1 MPTTATVMNKPY
13 VLTETRK
20 LTPTIT
26 AYTFKAHD
34 GTSIDFTPGMFAM
47 LTYKDSNINI
57 SRAFSIANAPPSD
70 SLEFV
75 IALVHGA
82 FTSKLENAKVGD
94 TYYISAPYGQFKFE
108 SSADEKILFFA
119 GGTGIAPFLSML
131 RSIRAKKINM
141 DCRMMYSV
149 KYPDEIAENEEL
161 NQMEID
167 MNLKTF
173 ITVTRPKPEDN
184 WKGDTG
190 HVDAAMIQKD
200 VPDFKDRVSYI
211 CGPPAFVKAVKDDL
225 VSLGVPEKNIKAEMW
240 G

>member
-1 MPTTATVMNKPY
+1 
-13 VLTETRK
+13 
-20 LTPTIT
+20 
-26 AYTFKAHD
+26 
-34 GTSIDFTPGMFAM
+34 
-47 LTYKDSNINI
+47 
-57 SRAFSIANAPPSD
+57 
-70 SLEFV
+70 
-75 IALVHGA
+75 
-82 FTSKLENAKVGD
+82 
-94 TYYISAPYGQFKFE
+94 
-108 SSADEKILFFA
+108 
-119 GGTGIAPFLSML
+119 
-131 RSIRAKKINM
+131 M